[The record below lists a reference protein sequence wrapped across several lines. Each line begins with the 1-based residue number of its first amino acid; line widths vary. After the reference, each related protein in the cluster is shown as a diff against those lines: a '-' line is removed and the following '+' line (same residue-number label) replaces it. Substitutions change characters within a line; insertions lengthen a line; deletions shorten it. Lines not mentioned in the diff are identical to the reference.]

1 MDPLIL
7 YRNAIEAKSLPSLTT
22 SSATSAAPSNLTESY
37 LEATHLYFP
46 DPSLQCIAL
55 TTQTRFIRA
64 DSTPL
69 TLGGVYFAYH
79 LKDQIVNEYIALVT
93 DVNAQLPD
101 ERKVQSL
108 PFIERLDLLTWLE
121 SGGESEFI
129 RPLEGAE
136 ADLADATKQAV
147 KVAGGTAVPTVAGT
161 GQSATQTVGGRPT
174 KVIDARL
181 QEIYNGERRMGDHNT
196 VLRGIKPTVSSFAHN

>member
-22 SSATSAAPSNLTESY
+22 SSDPSIAPSNLTESF

-46 DPSLQCIAL
+46 NSTPQCIAL
-55 TTQTRFIRA
+55 TTSTRFIRA

-79 LKDQIVNEYIALVT
+79 LKDQIVNEYIAIVT
-93 DVNAQLPD
+93 DVNANLSD
-101 ERKVQSL
+101 DRKVQSL

-121 SGGESEFI
+121 SGGDSEFI
-129 RPLEGAE
+129 KPLEGAE
-136 ADLADATKQAV
+136 ADLADAAKKAAN
-147 KVAGGTAVPTVAGT
+147 VAGGTAVPTIAGT
-161 GQSATQTVGGRPT
+161 GVPATHAVGGRPT

-196 VLRGIKPTVSSFAHN
+196 VLRGIKPTVS